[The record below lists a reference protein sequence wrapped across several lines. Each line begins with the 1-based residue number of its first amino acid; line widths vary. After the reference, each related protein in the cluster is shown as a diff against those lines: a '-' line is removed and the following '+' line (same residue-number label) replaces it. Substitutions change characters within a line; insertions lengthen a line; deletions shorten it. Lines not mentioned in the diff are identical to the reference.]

1 VGHIGIFGAGSIGT
15 AFALLFAD
23 ASFAVRIYD
32 PDPVALDRSKQ
43 MADLRATELRRF
55 GLLASELAEVRDQI
69 EFVSSASAAAS
80 GAILVQ
86 EAGPENV
93 QAKQQIFSTLT
104 SVTGPETIL
113 ASSSSAIPSSR
124 FADAGSAPRTLIGHP
139 GNPPYLLRVVEV
151 VGNPST
157 DEGVISQTGE
167 LYKRAGLTAVRVNR
181 EIDGFVFNR
190 LQGAVLREAYGLVDA
205 DIIDPLDLDALVRDG
220 LGLRWSVI
228 GPFATSDLNVR
239 GGIPAHAERM
249 GPAYQRMVGQLRTS
263 DEWTDALIA
272 KVNSARRKV
281 MPIEQWDEAVAD
293 RDVQLMKHLRARD

>member
-1 VGHIGIFGAGSIGT
+1 MGHIGIFGAGSIGT

-23 ASFAVRIYD
+23 AGFEVRIYD
-32 PDPVALDRSKQ
+32 PAPAALDQSKQ
-43 MADLRATELRRF
+43 IIDQRVVELERF
-55 GLLASELAEVRDQI
+55 GLLASEPNEVRDQI
-69 EFVSSASAAAS
+69 EFASTASAAAS

-86 EAGPENV
+86 EAGPEDV
-93 QAKQQIFSTLT
+93 HIKQQIFSTLT

-124 FADAGSAPRTLIGHP
+124 FADPGSASRTLIGHP
-139 GNPPYLLRVVEV
+139 GNPPYLLRVVEI

-157 DEGVISQTGE
+157 DEDVLAKTRE
-167 LYKRAGLTAVRVNR
+167 LYENAGMTAVPINR

-190 LQGAVLREAYGLVDA
+190 LQSAVLREAYALVEA
-205 DIIDPLDLDALVRDG
+205 DIVDPLDLDALVRDG
-220 LGLRWSVI
+220 LGFRWSVI

-249 GPAYQRMVGQLRTS
+249 GPAYQRMAGQLPTS
-263 DEWTDALIA
+263 NEWSHAVIA

-281 MPIEQWDEAVAD
+281 VPLERWDEAVTD
-293 RDVQLMKHLRARD
+293 RDIRLMKHLRARD